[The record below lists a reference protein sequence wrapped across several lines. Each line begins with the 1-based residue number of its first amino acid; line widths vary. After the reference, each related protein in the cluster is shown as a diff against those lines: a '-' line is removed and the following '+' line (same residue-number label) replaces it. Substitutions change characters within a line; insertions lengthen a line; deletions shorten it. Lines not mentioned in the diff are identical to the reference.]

1 MWNKYSTHNNY
12 FEQIK
17 NILIKFDQTG
27 SYFINKKDASLIKK
41 GKTMTKKNTITYS
54 ELSRRYGFDVSV
66 ISRDWVAKGLDCTKS
81 ENEIYQWI
89 RENVMTPLRNTDI
102 KEQIEQERL
111 KKLKAE
117 ASLAELELAQK
128 ENTVIS
134 SEYIEQV
141 LTAYLFKIKT
151 TIRSIPSKVYLE
163 LFAMEN
169 AKDLRDR
176 LKDVIDSTLIELGEM
191 EFELPEDMEIFDE
204 EEQQDEI
211 DGSIEESSTDN
222 ETTNQ
227 TEDKRLD

>member
-1 MWNKYSTHNNY
+1 
-12 FEQIK
+12 
-17 NILIKFDQTG
+17 
-27 SYFINKKDASLIKK
+27 
-41 GKTMTKKNTITYS
+41 MTKKNTITYS

-66 ISRDWVAKGLDCTKS
+66 ISRDWVGRGLDCTKS

-151 TIRSIPSKVYLE
+151 TIRSVPNKVYLE

-191 EFELPEDMEIFDE
+191 EFELPEDMEILDE

-211 DGSIEESSTDN
+211 DGTIEESSTDN

>member
-1 MWNKYSTHNNY
+1 MNVYFTIINGCILVPLGNNS
-12 FEQIK
+12 
-17 NILIKFDQTG
+17 N
-27 SYFINKKDASLIKK
+27 
-41 GKTMTKKNTITYS
+41 GKQMAKLTITYS

-66 ISRDWVAKGLDCTKS
+66 ISRDWVGRGLDCTKS
-81 ENEIYQWI
+81 ETEIYKWI
-89 RENVMTPLRNTDI
+89 RENVIDALRNTDI

-151 TIRSIPSKVYLE
+151 TIRSVPSKVYLE

-191 EFELPEDMEIFDE
+191 EFELPEDMEIIDE

>member
-1 MWNKYSTHNNY
+1 MVPLGNNS
-12 FEQIK
+12 
-17 NILIKFDQTG
+17 N
-27 SYFINKKDASLIKK
+27 
-41 GKTMTKKNTITYS
+41 GKQMAKLTITYS

-66 ISRDWVAKGLDCTKS
+66 ISRDWVGRGLDCTKS
-81 ENEIYQWI
+81 ETEIYKWI
-89 RENVMTPLRNTDI
+89 RENVIDALRNTDI

-151 TIRSIPSKVYLE
+151 TIRSVPSKVYLE

-191 EFELPEDMEIFDE
+191 EFELPEDMEIIDE

>member
-17 NILIKFDQTG
+17 NILIKFDHTG
-27 SYFINKKDASLIKK
+27 SYFINKKDASMIKK

-151 TIRSIPSKVYLE
+151 TIRSVPSKVYLE

-191 EFELPEDMEIFDE
+191 EFELPEDMEILDE

-222 ETTNQ
+222 KTTNQ